1 MKKAAIITNLKGAHL
16 AFWETALELPNTNS
30 AVKGKWSVAQNTA
43 HLNIALLRLSNY
55 LALPKSGIASS
66 FGLSD
71 RASASYAAAMALFK
85 TTLGTRV
92 TAAPGYEPQ
101 ENLETSVRDLVDQ
114 GKAVL
119 EAFISHLLDW
129 SEEDLETYNCP
140 HPTLGKLTVR
150 EILYFTIYHVA
161 HHHKTIQQFSE
172 MNQHQPNFRQ

>member
-1 MKKAAIITNLKGAHL
+1 LSL
-16 AFWETALELPNTNS
+16 NTNS

-55 LALPKSGIASS
+55 LALPKSGIAS
-66 FGLSD
+66 
-71 RASASYAAAMALFK
+71 ALACLIAHRQVMPQQWRYSK
-85 TTLGTRV
+85 PTLGTRV

>member
-1 MKKAAIITNLKGAHL
+1 LSL
-16 AFWETALELPNTNS
+16 NTNS

-114 GKAVL
+114 ERPYLRLSFPICWIGRRK
-119 EAFISHLLDW
+119 IW
-129 SEEDLETYNCP
+129 R
-140 HPTLGKLTVR
+140 PTIAR
-150 EILYFTIYHVA
+150 IRRWE
-161 HHHKTIQQFSE
+161 
-172 MNQHQPNFRQ
+172 N